1 MKTKIYVYII
11 WFQKKQSSQNSNI
24 TFLKIFL
31 NNTKYSFEVIK
42 YSIYIYI
49 FLDEKHKFVYN
60 VILLKKFTQ
69 IILILEKNNIS
80 FKT

>member
-31 NNTKYSFEVIK
+31 NNIKYSFEVIK

-60 VILLKKFTQ
+60 VILLKKK
-69 IILILEKNNIS
+69 LHR
-80 FKT
+80 